1 MSLPDPN
8 AAAPATDQPAEVIAT
23 TDEIEKKRIELKS
36 MLSGCIASGKLQVMK
51 AQEGLES
58 ISGTPRNEAL
68 ERTQR
73 ETMATGIMSL
83 ITDLDKG
90 IVHPEDVEKFVTP
103 NSHTT
108 PPQYEVLVV
117 SSGGATSGFLSKITE
132 SSWSCALRALS
143 VGLFGSEA
151 GYAAMCFVL
160 SQALLDGLTLLDEDT
175 GVEKSLL
182 SMIREEL
189 NIADSEN
196 DVEAVN
202 RFWKAIEAGEV
213 QVGAGELWLLSKKLG
228 CNISLMYGNIVDGRA
243 EAELAETLS
252 PDPSGTVAVSEHVH
266 VHLVHWRKIDKH
278 HFDTFTVSGLWKR
291 SARSSFSR
299 LLASNPN
306 TIGESQTLPIAAAP
320 IAKAP
325 PPPPPPT
332 SLALAGIP
340 AGASAAKA
348 PPPTAP
354 LPPTGWNSPV
364 LGAQPPP
371 SAPLQPSS
379 GAEQLSLAV
388 GGRTYPDLESPAKSG
403 APKASALPVHKEPPP
418 AFTVF
423 NTGNV
428 DHGNPALSRDGSP
441 TPSGMQTPFSIAAHG
456 AEKSGAAQ
464 LFDIYSPPASP
475 EGNGAKSLTDRAT
488 PFSGSLTTPLA
499 SGSGQGDPHGL
510 VLAQPNA
517 VDPAAFWAGVGS
529 SHSTDV
535 NIQAS
540 PYTLLDKGTSELT
553 HPQIQQIKGLAP
565 LQECPLLKLGE
576 DFMPSNFRLVFT
588 WVEAVLEKVASTHPT
603 KGNTLVS
610 MFTYAV
616 RAHGYMLKINVSD
629 REKILQSFTSLVSSL
644 DYFNQVWAKRVTA
657 FLLEALPHHIRVKI
671 AGQKHTWESRLF
683 STVGGADLLGSNSPF
698 LQTIRSG
705 LCTPDGIFLVV
716 LMSLYSNLGDQ
727 RLKLQNYLTGV
738 PPVKTASEF
747 VEKFDKWVSLIHS
760 VRAVG
765 VSLPDASLVWQ
776 AFVKMIGPLRA
787 ECATVEHFL
796 QSFLLANPN
805 PVLATDE
812 DRVMQMIHKVS
823 QALLQMFESG
833 TLVFVKA
840 PKAPPPPPNAPKAK
854 APHLLQVDA
863 AGGADPKAQQLQAK
877 GKGKG
882 KSADAKSGGPKGG
895 APKAPS
901 PKDSAPK
908 DSPKAPAP
916 SEHIVVCIEWCEN
929 NGVCSKGANCLHK
942 SGHKQPI
949 TAAMKEACQ
958 RVIAARAR
966 KLAKGKGKGKG
977 VAVRRFTL
985 SGFDWGGRGSND
997 DHPLDSLNEV
1007 PQFPPL
1013 LSSPSQSTARRTGS
1027 AVVCTEWCATNGS
1040 CAKGQSCP
1048 WSAGHVLPISDEM
1061 RKASKAIIIAR
1072 YPNVAVQCIARS
1084 FADVP
1089 EDFVQQCDGRMK
1101 AAGISK
1107 TVLGALPAPK
1117 FTVPPADLA
1126 LDPGM
1131 ICLEVERMLRRETK
1145 GNHTDLDV
1153 LALASTLPQQG
1164 RHGPGK
1170 LCFCRV
1176 ANRYFDVFGLS
1187 PGQEAERQQW
1197 LSDEFEEWEDHGYLL
1212 YLKGQ
1217 YLRFRPLPA
1226 QGGEPE
1232 HGRLMNLY
1240 GPPSHECLSMY
1251 TPTTFT
1257 TFQESERSAGR
1268 LYVRPFLRYVEDRW
1282 LEHQR
1287 GLLPPILQE
1296 RMLQPPISTMYP
1308 DLVGNPADAL
1318 AHAYRVG
1325 APNPFTTFDV
1335 DAAYH
1340 QAPQE
1345 PAKPYCG
1352 LRKGFLKPR
1361 SE

>member
-1 MSLPDPN
+1 MSLTDPN
-8 AAAPATDQPAEVIAT
+8 AAAPATDQPAGDIAMT
-23 TDEIEKKRIELKS
+23 EEIEKKRIELKS
-36 MLSGCIASGKLQVMK
+36 MLSACVASGKLQVMK

-68 ERTQR
+68 EREQR
-73 ETMATGIMSL
+73 EAMATGIMSL

-90 IVHPEDVEKFVTP
+90 IVHPDDVEKFVTP
-103 NSHTT
+103 ISHTT
-108 PPQYEVLVV
+108 PSQYEVLVV

-143 VGLFGSEA
+143 VGLFGAES
-151 GYAAMCFVL
+151 GYVAMCFVL
-160 SQALLDGLTLLDEDT
+160 SQALLDGLTLPDEDS

-189 NIADSEN
+189 NIADSET
-196 DVEAVN
+196 DVDAVN
-202 RFWKAIEAGEV
+202 RFWRAVEAGEV

-228 CNISLMYGNIVDGRA
+228 FTISLMYGNIVDGRA
-243 EAELAETLS
+243 EAELAETFS
-252 PDPSGTVAVSEHVH
+252 PTPPGAVEGSEYVH
-266 VHLVHWRKIDKH
+266 VYLVHWKKVDCD
-278 HFDTFTVSGLWKR
+278 HFDCFTVGGLWKR
-291 SARSSFSR
+291 SARSSFGR
-299 LLASNPN
+299 KLAANPN
-306 TIGESQTLPIAAAP
+306 VIRESQSLPVAAAP
-320 IAKAP
+320 MAKAP
-325 PPPPPPT
+325 PPPSA
-332 SLALAGIP
+332 SLALQGVP
-340 AGASAAKA
+340 AVASQS
-348 PPPTAP
+348 
-354 LPPTGWNSPV
+354 NSPA

-371 SAPLQPSS
+371 PVNPAAVAPALPAVTQPDN
-379 GAEQLSLAV
+379 GHGNLAQDV
-388 GGRTYPDLESPAKSG
+388 GGNAYPALPGPTVPAKPGSG
-403 APKASALPVHKEPPP
+403 DWAQDAAKAPPS
-418 AFTVF
+418 FTVF
-423 NTGNV
+423 NNGNV
-428 DHGNPALSRDGSP
+428 GHGSQALSRDVSP
-441 TPSGMQTPFSIAAHG
+441 TPSGMQTPFSVVPG
-456 AEKSGAAQ
+456 AEKPGAAF
-464 LFDIYSPPASP
+464 FDLYGQSGDSPPASP
-475 EGNGAKSLTDRAT
+475 TGKQDQSKVIQVSPFSGAKSLMDRAT
-488 PFSGSLTTPLA
+488 PFSGSVTTPLA
-499 SGSGQGDPHGL
+499 SGSGQNDPLGL
-510 VLAQPNA
+510 VLVQPNA

-540 PYTLLDKGTSELT
+540 PYTLLNKGSAELT
-553 HPQIQQIKGLAP
+553 HPQMQQIKGLAP

-588 WVEAVLEKVASTHPT
+588 WVEAVLEKVVATHPT

-644 DYFNQVWAKRVTA
+644 DYYNQVWAKRVTA

-698 LQTIRSG
+698 LQTLRSG

-765 VSLPDASLVWQ
+765 VALPDASLVWQ

-787 ECATVEHFL
+787 ECITVEHFL
-796 QSFLLANPN
+796 QNFLLANPN

-812 DRVMQMIHKVS
+812 ERVMQMIHTVTKR
-823 QALLQMFESG
+823 LLQMFESG
-833 TLVFVKA
+833 TLTFVKVPKASPLNAPKVA
-840 PKAPPPPPNAPKAK
+840 PKAPQ
-854 APHLLQVDA
+854 LLQVDA
-863 AGGADPKAQQLQAK
+863 AGGTDPKAQQFQGK

-882 KSADAKSGGPKGG
+882 KPADAKSGWPKGG
-895 APKAPS
+895 PPKAPS
-901 PKDSAPK
+901 PVAPK
-908 DSPKAPAP
+908 APAAPAP

-942 SGHKQPI
+942 TGHKQPI

-977 VAVRRFTL
+977 ASARRFTL

-1027 AVVCTEWCATNGS
+1027 AVVCIEWCTTNGS

-1048 WSAGHVLPISDEM
+1048 WYAGHVLPISDEM
-1061 RKASKAIIIAR
+1061 RKASTAIIIAR

-1089 EDFVQQCDGRMK
+1089 EDFVQQCDGRMM
-1101 AAGISK
+1101 AAGISS
-1107 TVLGALPAPK
+1107 TILGALPAPK
-1117 FTVPPADLA
+1117 FSVPPADLA
-1126 LDPGM
+1126 LDRGM

-1187 PGQEAERQQW
+1187 SGQEAERQQW
-1197 LSDEFEEWEDHGYLL
+1197 LSDELETWEDHGYLL

-1217 YLRFRPLPA
+1217 YLRYRPLPA
-1226 QGGEPE
+1226 QGCEPE
-1232 HGRLMNLY
+1232 HARLMNLY

-1251 TPTTFT
+1251 TPSSFAK
-1257 TFQESERSAGR
+1257 FHESERLAGR
-1268 LYVRPFLRYVEDRW
+1268 MYVRPFLRYVEDRW

-1287 GLLPPILQE
+1287 GLLPPLLPE
-1296 RMLQPPISTMYP
+1296 RMLVTP
-1308 DLVGNPADAL
+1308 L
-1318 AHAYRVG
+1318 
-1325 APNPFTTFDV
+1325 TTFDV
-1335 DAAYH
+1335 AEAYY
-1340 QAPQE
+1340 QVPSAPPE
-1345 PAKPYCG
+1345 PEESYLPG
-1352 LRKGFLKPR
+1352 FQKGFLGKKKNR
-1361 SE
+1361 DTRNE

>member
-1 MSLPDPN
+1 MSLTDPN
-8 AAAPATDQPAEVIAT
+8 AAAPATDQPAGDIAMT
-23 TDEIEKKRIELKS
+23 EEIEKKRIELKS
-36 MLSGCIASGKLQVMK
+36 MLSACVASGKLQVMK

-58 ISGTPRNEAL
+58 ISGTPRNDAL
-68 ERTQR
+68 EREQR
-73 ETMATGIMSL
+73 EAMATGIMSL

-90 IVHPEDVEKFVTP
+90 IVHPDDVEKFVTP
-103 NSHTT
+103 ISYTT
-108 PPQYEVLVV
+108 PSQYEVLVV

-132 SSWSCALRALS
+132 SSWSCALRAVS
-143 VGLFGSEA
+143 VGLFGAEA

-160 SQALLDGLTLLDEDT
+160 SQALLDGLTLPDEDT
-175 GVEKSLL
+175 GLEKSLL

-189 NIADSEN
+189 NIEDSET

-202 RFWKAIEAGEV
+202 RFWKAIEVGEV
-213 QVGAGELWLLSKKLG
+213 QVGVGELWLLSKKLG
-228 CNISLMYGNIVDGRA
+228 CKISLMYGNIVDGRA
-243 EAELAETLS
+243 EAELVETLS
-252 PDPSGTVAVSEHVH
+252 PTPPGTVDGSEYVH
-266 VHLVHWRKIDKH
+266 VHLVHWRKVDQH

-299 LLASNPN
+299 RLASNPN
-306 TIGESQTLPIAAAP
+306 MIGESQSLPIAAAP

-325 PPPPPPT
+325 PPPPMP
-332 SLALAGIP
+332 LALSGVP
-340 AGASAAKA
+340 AVASAAQA
-348 PPPTAP
+348 PLPSAMV

-371 SAPLQPSS
+371 SAPPQPLS
-379 GAEQLSLAV
+379 GTEQLPLAV
-388 GGRTYPDLESPAKSG
+388 GGQAYPDLESPAKSG
-403 APKASALPVHKEPPP
+403 GPQISALQVHKGPPP
-418 AFTVF
+418 VFNVF

-428 DHGNPALSRDGSP
+428 VHGNPALSRDGSP
-441 TPSGMQTPFSIAAHG
+441 TPSGMQTPFSHV
-456 AEKSGAAQ
+456 EKPGAAY
-464 LFDIYSPPASP
+464 FDMYGQGGESPPASP
-475 EGNGAKSLTDRAT
+475 SGKQDQSKVIQGTPFSGAKSLTDRAT
-488 PFSGSLTTPLA
+488 PLSGSLTTPLA
-499 SGSGQGDPHGL
+499 SGSGLGDPHGL
-510 VLAQPNA
+510 VLVQPNA

-535 NIQAS
+535 DIQAS
-540 PYTLLDKGTSELT
+540 PYTLLDKHATELT
-553 HPQIQQIKGLAP
+553 HAQIQQIKGLAP
-565 LQECPLLKLGE
+565 LHECPLLKLGE

-588 WVEAVLEKVASTHPT
+588 WIEAVLEKVVSTHPT

-683 STVGGADLLGSNSPF
+683 STVGGADLLGSSSPF

-812 DRVMQMIHKVS
+812 ERVMQMIHKVS
-823 QALLQMFESG
+823 QSLLQMFESG
-833 TLVFVKA
+833 TLTFVKA
-840 PKAPPPPPNAPKAK
+840 PKAPPPPHAPKAK
-854 APHLLQVDA
+854 APHLLQIDA

-882 KSADAKSGGPKGG
+882 KSADAKSGWPGKGN

-901 PKDSAPK
+901 PKDAPK
-908 DSPKAPAP
+908 IPAP

-966 KLAKGKGKGKG
+966 KLAKGKGKSKG
-977 VAVRRFTL
+977 VSARRFTL

-1027 AVVCTEWCATNGS
+1027 AVVCIEWCATNGS

-1048 WSAGHVLPISDEM
+1048 WAAGHVLPISDEM

-1084 FADVP
+1084 FANVP
-1089 EDFVQQCDGRMK
+1089 EDFVQQCDGRMM
-1101 AAGISK
+1101 AAGISSA
-1107 TVLGALPAPK
+1107 VLGALPAPK
-1117 FTVPPADLA
+1117 HSMPVADLA
-1126 LDPGM
+1126 LDRGM
-1131 ICLEVERMLRRETK
+1131 ICFEVERMLRRETQ

-1176 ANRYFDVFGLS
+1176 ANRYFELFGFS
-1187 PGQEAERQQW
+1187 EGQAAERRQW
-1197 LSDEFEEWEDHGYLL
+1197 LSDDLEEWEDHGYLL

-1217 YLRFRPLPA
+1217 YLRYRPLPA

-1240 GPPSHECLSMY
+1240 GPPSHECLTLYNPSM
-1251 TPTTFT
+1251 FAK
-1257 TFQESERSAGR
+1257 FHESERMAGR
-1268 LYVRPFLRYVEDRW
+1268 MYVRPYLRYVEDRW
-1282 LEHQR
+1282 LEHQT
-1287 GLLPPILQE
+1287 GLLPPL
-1296 RMLQPPISTMYP
+1296 PN
-1308 DLVGNPADAL
+1308 LVGNPADAI
-1318 AHAYRVG
+1318 AHAYRAD
-1325 APNPFTTFDV
+1325 APNPFSTFDV

-1345 PAKPYCG
+1345 PDKPFCG